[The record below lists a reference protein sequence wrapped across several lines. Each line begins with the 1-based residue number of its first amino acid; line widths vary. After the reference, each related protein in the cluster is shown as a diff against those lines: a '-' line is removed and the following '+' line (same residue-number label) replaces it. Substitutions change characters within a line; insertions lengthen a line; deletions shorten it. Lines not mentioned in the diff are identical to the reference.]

1 MFIRAST
8 LSFVVLLL
16 NTLVSLSVGAQS
28 PASSPAPSTTPTPAS
43 SPAASAW
50 TPDLQVAVKQTGTPR
65 LSPDGKR
72 VVYAVTQ
79 AVMTADKSE
88 YVSQLYLATVDGQ
101 ENSQLTFGEKSSSNP
116 RWSPDGK
123 TIAFTSNRKDNKNN
137 LYLLR
142 LAGGEAEALTDIKSS
157 ISDFQW
163 SPDGSQ
169 IAYVMADAKTE
180 QEEKNDKAKNDF
192 RYTNE
197 NWKMARLYVMT
208 VGSKTPARALTDGKS
223 HVANEFSF
231 SPDGKEIAFAH
242 QKTPT
247 VDDWTTL
254 DVSIVDVATS
264 QITAFANSA
273 AAETQPRFSPDGKFI
288 AMVVSENP
296 PHWARAE
303 RVQIVSRADKRART
317 LPETHDAQPT
327 LLAWSQDGA
336 RLYFDE
342 AHGTGTDIG
351 YFDLT
356 SDRIVTLPV
365 ALGLYQAVDVSRDGA
380 TITFAMQTTE
390 RAAEIYSSPVAA
402 MSATQLS
409 RANADAPKFPLGKTE
424 IIRWKSKDGKE
435 IEGLLTYPVGYQAG
449 QKVPMILNIHGGPS
463 GVFSQNYIGGRGN
476 YPIAT
481 LAARG
486 YAVLRPNP
494 RGSSGYG
501 GAFRRANVK
510 DWGFGDYEDLMSG
523 VDHVIKLGVA
533 DGERLGV
540 MGWSYG
546 GFMTSWIVTQTKRFK
561 VAAAGAPVTN
571 LQSFTNTADIPGF
584 IPSYF
589 GAQPWDNL
597 AIYQKHSPIFHVKNV
612 STPTL
617 VIHGEAD
624 IRVPISQGAEFYN
637 ALRQQGVPTRM
648 MTMPRQPHNPIEPR
662 MVLATMR
669 ANLEWMEKYLG
680 EGGGLKY
687 EPGK

>member
-1 MFIRAST
+1 MLIQTTSLVFVILLAAT
-8 LSFVVLLL
+8 SFD
-16 NTLVSLSVGAQS
+16 
-28 PASSPAPSTTPTPAS
+28 ASSAEPAPA
-43 SPAASAW
+43 AW
-50 TPDLQVAVKQTGTPR
+50 TPESQVTVKQPTSPR
-65 LSPDGKR
+65 ISPDGKR
-72 VVYAVTQ
+72 VVYVVTQ

-88 YVSQLYLATVDGQ
+88 YVSQLYMASIDGK
-101 ENSQLTFGEKSSSNP
+101 ENNPLTFGDKSSTNP

-123 TIAFTSNRKDNKNN
+123 SIAFTSNRKDNKNN

-142 LAGGEAEALTDIKSS
+142 LNGGEAEALTDVKTGV
-157 ISDFQW
+157 SDFQW

-169 IAYVMADAKTE
+169 IAYVMTEAKSE
-180 QEEKNDKAKNDF
+180 DEEKNDKAKNDF
-192 RYTNE
+192 RYINE
-197 NWKMARLYVMT
+197 NWKMARLYVIN
-208 VGSKTPARALTDGKS
+208 VGSKTAARALTDGKS

-247 VDDWTTL
+247 VNDWTTL
-254 DVSIVDVATS
+254 DVSLVEVATG
-264 QITAFANSA
+264 QVTAFAQSA
-273 AAETQPRFSPDGKFI
+273 AAETQPRFSPDGKSI

-303 RVQIVSRADKRART
+303 RVQIVSRADKRARI
-317 LPETHDAQPT
+317 LAETYDAQPT

-351 YFDLT
+351 YFDLA

-365 ALGLYQAVDVSRDGA
+365 APGLYQAVDVSRDGA
-380 TITFAMQTTE
+380 TLAFAMQTPE
-390 RAAEIYSSPVAA
+390 RAAEIYSSPASATVAA
-402 MSATQLS
+402 MSTTQLS
-409 RANADAPKFPLGKTE
+409 RANVDAPKFPLGKTE
-424 IIRWKSKDGKE
+424 IIRWQSKDGKE
-435 IEGLLTYPVGYQAG
+435 IEGLLTYPVGYQVG

-486 YAVLRPNP
+486 FAVLRPNP
-494 RGSSGYG
+494 RGSTGYG
-501 GAFRRANVK
+501 GTFRRANVK

-533 DGERLGV
+533 DSERLGV

-571 LQSFTNTADIPGF
+571 LQSFTTTADIPGF

-687 EPGK
+687 EAGK